1 MIHCIDYFQKFL
13 QNGRLDQA
21 EMREFGTARKLLQLA
36 NMVRQTQTKN
46 YLFER

>member
-1 MIHCIDYFQKFL
+1 MKFQKFI
-13 QNGRLDQA
+13 QNGRLDAA

-36 NMVRQTQTKN
+36 HLVRETQTKQ